1 MALPS
6 FEKTWEFS
14 LFHWLDNRESG
25 ITTDE
30 IAAQYMS
37 LALLNVMT
45 DTKKKAW
52 GGTFTDQG
60 SGTVR
65 FAPSATGGWP
75 YGASDQNL
83 YFSDDVGLD
92 IKFVGCNSAGND
104 GTFTIT
110 AVDTSAGAWVEFTN
124 SGSPVFEV
132 DTACSAKVLWGNFT
146 VPLTLKGSSGSQAG
160 RGAGM
165 DGKDRWLVPSDIRSA
180 GSGDR
185 DWFVV
190 ETANGAELLFWHY
203 SNNVSYEYEYAAVYF
218 SENGFTGGT
227 TSTRPTADDEFERI
241 NGSLRWGPH
250 YDPNGRTF
258 YFHAMMSND
267 GHHFRFF
274 THCDAYTG
282 SSMFVAIEAAKNPVT
297 GGALI
302 PWNGNNNM
310 WWWVSC
316 ANQAT
321 NADILTYEQ
330 FRDAGKVVTII
341 DKDGS
346 AGGPYYT
353 GMAMTSEAFGG
364 DNQEL
369 GKVLDVRANG
379 LAEGNVY
386 FWPIG
391 LVSNTT
397 SIKGRLARIAD
408 LWFAPDSGVWCRTG
422 ATFSS
427 AGSKTFVRWGDFVFP
442 WDGSSFMPRRAP
454 I

>member
-14 LFHWLDNRESG
+14 LFHFMDNVAAGTNDEES
-25 ITTDE
+25 
-30 IAAQYMS
+30 ARYMS
-37 LALLNVMT
+37 LALLNVIT

-75 YGASDQNL
+75 YGPTGQNL
-83 YFSDDVGLD
+83 YQSDDVGLD
-92 IKFVGCNSAGND
+92 IRFVGCNSAGND

-146 VPLTLKGSSGSQAG
+146 VPLTLKGSSASQAG
-160 RGAGM
+160 RSAGM
-165 DGKDRWLVPSDIRSA
+165 DGKDRWLVPSDIMSNPTT
-180 GSGDR
+180 GR

-190 ETANGAELLFWHY
+190 ETANGAELCFWHY
-203 SNNVSYEYEYAAVYF
+203 SNNISYEYEYAVVCI
-218 SENGFTGGT
+218 SENGFSGGT
-227 TSTRPTADDEFERI
+227 TTTRPTATDELELIDGAR
-241 NGSLRWGPH
+241 RWGPH
-250 YDPNGRTF
+250 VDPGGRTF
-258 YFHAMMSND
+258 YFNAMMSSD
-267 GHHFRFF
+267 GHHIRFF
-274 THCDAYTG
+274 THCDAYWG
-282 SSMFVAIEAAKNPVT
+282 SGLFWAMEPAKNPVT

-302 PWNGNNNM
+302 PWNGNNNLFL
-310 WWWVSC
+310 WRSC
-316 ANQAT
+316 AAT
-321 NADILTYEQ
+321 STNTDILTYEN
-330 FRDAGKVVTII
+330 FRESGEVRAVI

-346 AGGPYYT
+346 ASGPYWPSMY
-353 GMAMTSEAFGG
+353 MTSEGTLG
-364 DNQEL
+364 TDGSL
-369 GKVLDVRANG
+369 GKQLDVRANG

-391 LVSNTT
+391 LAANGTY
-397 SIKGRLARIAD
+397 IKGRMARIAD

-427 AGSKTFVRWGDFVFP
+427 AGSKTFMRWGDFVWP
-442 WDGSSFMPRRAP
+442 WDGSSAMPRRAP
-454 I
+454 A